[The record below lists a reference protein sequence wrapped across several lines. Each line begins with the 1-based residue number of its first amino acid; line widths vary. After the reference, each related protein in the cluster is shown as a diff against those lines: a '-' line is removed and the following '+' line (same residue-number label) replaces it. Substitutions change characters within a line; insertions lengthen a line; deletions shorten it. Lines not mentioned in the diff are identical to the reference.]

1 MYDRGRGAAPSVL
14 VVALAA
20 TACLALTPS
29 VSAQWVVL
37 SDRNG
42 LFARNIP
49 DEAYQKLVEFAKRDS
64 ALKSI
69 AFAPN
74 GGWVI
79 LLDKNGLFARNV
91 PDEAY
96 QVLRSLATRGAELKS
111 IAFTP
116 AGGWVILSDRSGYF
130 ARNIPD
136 EAFQKLGEFARQ
148 GAELRSIAFA
158 PDGGWV
164 ILAGRNGLFAR
175 NIPDEAYQKLVE
187 LAKQGAELKSVTFAA
202 DGGWVIVADRN
213 SYFARGIP
221 HEAFQKLGELAK
233 QGAEL
238 KSISLLAGASIRL
251 SSDDPATRAQVL
263 RRMAAHKVPGLSIA
277 VIKDGR
283 LEWAHGYGVLRAGV
297 DAPVT
302 VRTRFQAASVS
313 KPVTALAALRL
324 VQNGTLVLDQE
335 LNKKLVS
342 WKVPE
347 NPFTRRAKPTLRQL
361 LSHSAGFSVHG
372 FAGYPVGAA
381 VPRLQKVLDGKPP
394 ANSSPIRVELLP
406 GSKMQYSGGGY
417 TVLQRLIMDVT
428 GKPFPQAMRSLV
440 LDPLGMK
447 DSTFEQPL
455 PKGLADV
462 AASAHVGG
470 TPLTGEWHVYPEM
483 AAAGLWTTPAD
494 LARFVMALQRAKQ
507 GGREPI
513 LRASLAGEMLR
524 RQKEDAGLGVFLSG
538 KGRSEWF
545 SHNGSNAGF
554 ECSFT
559 GSVDG
564 GQGAVLMTNAA
575 GGSALVEELLQ
586 CLRAEYNWPGL

>member
-1 MYDRGRGAAPSVL
+1 VL
-14 VVALAA
+14 IVTLAA
-20 TACLALTPS
+20 TVCLALMPS
-29 VSAQWVVL
+29 ASAQWVVL
-37 SDRNG
+37 SDRNA

-49 DEAYQKLVEFAKRDS
+49 DDAYQRLVEFAKQDS

-74 GGWVI
+74 
-79 LLDKNGLFARNV
+79 
-91 PDEAY
+91 
-96 QVLRSLATRGAELKS
+96 
-111 IAFTP
+111 
-116 AGGWVILSDRSGYF
+116 
-130 ARNIPD
+130 
-136 EAFQKLGEFARQ
+136 
-148 GAELRSIAFA
+148 
-158 PDGGWV
+158 GGWV

-175 NIPDEAYQKLVE
+175 NIPDEAFQALRSLAARGAELKSVTFTPGGGWVILADKGVYLARNIPDEAFQKLGEFAKGGTELKSVAFTPDGGWVILAGRNGLFARGIPDEAFQKLVE
-187 LAKQGAELKSVTFAA
+187 LAKQGAELKSVTFAP

-213 SYFARGIP
+213 RYLARGIP
-221 HEAFQKLGELAK
+221 DEAFRKLGELAK

-238 KSISLLAGASIRL
+238 KSVNFLAREVIRL
-251 SSDDPATRAQVL
+251 SSDDPTTRAQVL
-263 RRMAAHKVPGLSIA
+263 RRMAAHKVPGLGIA
-277 VIKDGR
+277 VIKDG
-283 LEWAHGYGVLRAGV
+283 LLAWARGYGVLRAGS

-302 VRTRFQAASVS
+302 AKTRFQAGSVS
-313 KPVTALAALRL
+313 KPVAAFAALRL
-324 VQNGTLVLDQE
+324 VDNGTLALDQE

-347 NPFTRRAKPTLRQL
+347 NAFTRREKPTLRRL
-361 LSHSAGFSVHG
+361 LSHTDGFSVHG
-372 FAGYPVGAA
+372 FAGYPVGTAL
-381 VPRLQKVLDGKPP
+381 PTLRQVLDGQPP

-406 GSKMQYSGGGY
+406 GSKVQYSGGGY

-428 GKPFPQAMRSLV
+428 RKPFPAAMRSLV

-447 DSTFEQPL
+447 DSTYEQPL
-455 PKGLADV
+455 PRSLANV
-462 AASAHVGG
+462 AASAHVNG
-470 TPLTGEWHVYPEM
+470 TPLAGGWHVYPEL

-507 GGREPI
+507 GGGEPI

-538 KGRSEWF
+538 SGRSEWF
-545 SHNGSNAGF
+545 SHNGANAGF
-554 ECSFT
+554 ECLFT

-586 CLRAEYNWPGL
+586 SLRAEYNWPGR